1 MVVLWYGGEVQLD
14 KPEEMEESLKIGV
27 VGFSR
32 NQFDQEAARRLL
44 RKYFVQLREK
54 HGERVIEIVSGYTAQ
69 GVPLIA
75 YKLAGEYGMRTVG
88 FSAKQALRV
97 RAGVFP
103 CNEEIIV
110 GERFGDESEAF
121 VRYIDGLIRIG
132 GGPQSRREVA
142 MFSAL
147 HAGPELPQRL
157 VEEEVAWYGK

>member
-1 MVVLWYGGEVQLD
+1 M
-14 KPEEMEESLKIGV
+14 KPPLKIGV

-32 NQFDQEAARRLL
+32 NQFDQNRARSLL
-44 RKYFVQLREK
+44 RNHLEQLRDK
-54 HGERVIEIVSGYTAQ
+54 HGERAIEIVSGYTAQ

-75 YKLAGEYGMRTVG
+75 YELAQELGMLTVG

-97 RAGVFP
+97 RAGVFA
-103 CNEEIIV
+103 CDKEIIV

-121 VRYIDGLIRIG
+121 VKYIDGLIRIG
-132 GGPQSRREVA
+132 GGPQSRREVT

-147 HAGPELPQRL
+147 HAGPTLPQRL